1 MDLNDL
7 FSKEQVVQ
15 AKYNGVATFHYL
27 RQPTNKEDLDF
38 RRKSANVKVKNREIQ
53 TSDMAL
59 QAPLEL
65 YNAIC
70 QRVVVENGAGPQEVP
85 DFKEKIPNDLK
96 LAVINAYQ
104 ARVEIENQGDSGNS

>member
-7 FSKEQVVQ
+7 FSKEQIVKT
-15 AKYNGVATFHYL
+15 KYNGVDVLHYL
-27 RQPTNKEDLDF
+27 RQPTSKEDLEF

-53 TSDMAL
+53 TSDAAL

-65 YNAIC
+65 YDAIC
-70 QRVVVENGAGPQEVP
+70 QRVVVQNGAGPEDVP
-85 DFKEKIPNDLK
+85 DFKAKIPNDLK

-104 ARVEIENQGDSGNS
+104 ARVEIDNQSDLGN